1 MKLEVLTP
9 EKTLFKGEVESV
21 TLPGVDGSFQL
32 LNNHAPIVSALGKG
46 ALVIKAA
53 SEDCVVEAT
62 FNSSNREHA
71 TTISGG
77 VVEMSNNK
85 AIVLIQ

>member
-46 ALVIKAA
+46 ALVIKSA